1 MAVYAMLVD
10 GVVVNT
16 AEWDEFTPWE
26 LPATIVKVPPGKAVE
41 AGWTWDG
48 QELKEPVII
57 PPEETPIQDEEP
69 RDLG

>member
-1 MAVYAMLVD
+1 MAVYAMMID
-10 GVVVNT
+10 NVVVNT

-48 QELKEPVII
+48 TELIPAVIV
-57 PPEETPIQDEEP
+57 PPEELPIMEEEP
-69 RDLG
+69 VDLG